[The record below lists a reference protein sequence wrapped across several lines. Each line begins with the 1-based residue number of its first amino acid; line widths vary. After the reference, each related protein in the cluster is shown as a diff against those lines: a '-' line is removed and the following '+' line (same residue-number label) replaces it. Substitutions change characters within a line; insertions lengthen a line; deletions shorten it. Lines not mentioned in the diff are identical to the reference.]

1 MNAKPKRKHK
11 EGSVKQM
18 IPEDFTGQCELMAE
32 QHKDA
37 DPEAITDM
45 VMAVKRGEKV

>member
-1 MNAKPKRKHK
+1 
-11 EGSVKQM
+11 M
-18 IPEDFTGQCELMAE
+18 IPEDFVEQCEIMAE
-32 QHKDA
+32 QHKNA